1 MGRNF
6 NHLTYADRL
15 KLEALLL
22 AGHKADEIAR
32 ILHFHRATIYREI
45 KRGQYEH
52 LNSDYTTEMRY
63 SPEIAQAYMNDVLAA
78 KGPDLKINREKA
90 FADRIEEIIINDGYS
105 PAAALA
111 QVKNEGMT
119 FTVCVNTLY
128 SYIEKGVFLNVTIQN
143 LPVKRNKKR
152 KKRKVTIQKRAFR
165 GDSIEKRPKDIL
177 TREEFGH
184 WEMDTVVGAQG
195 VSKKSLLVLTERK
208 TRKEFI
214 FLLKSHTALEVV
226 KTLDRIERK
235 MGTPTFRK
243 IFKTITVDNGCEFMD
258 CKGMERSKRTQG
270 KRTKIYYCH
279 PYSSW
284 ERGSNENQNRLVRRH
299 IPKGVN
305 FDDRTRGNVIY
316 IEHWINTYPRRLFN
330 YQSAD
335 DLYNEEVKNLL
346 AV

>member
-1 MGRNF
+1 MRRKF
-6 NHLTYADRL
+6 KHLTYSDRL
-15 KLEALLL
+15 KLEALLQ
-22 AGHKADEIAR
+22 AGHKVDEIAE
-32 ILHFHRATIYREI
+32 ILHFHRSTIYKEI

-52 LNSDYTTEMRY
+52 LNSDYTTEIRY
-63 SPEIAQAYMNDVLAA
+63 SPEIAQAYMDNVLAA
-78 KGPDLKINREKA
+78 KGPNLKIDKEQE

-111 QVKNEGMT
+111 KVKDEGMI

-143 LPVKRNKKR
+143 LPVRGNKKKR
-152 KKRKVTIQKRAFR
+152 KRKVAVQKRASK
-165 GDSIEKRPKDIL
+165 GDSIEKRPDDIL
-177 TREEFGH
+177 SREEFGH

-195 VSKKSLLVLTERK
+195 KSKKLLLVLSERK

-226 KTLDRIERK
+226 KKLDRLERK

-258 CKGMERSKRTQG
+258 CEGMEQSKRNQG
-270 KRTKIYYCH
+270 KRTKVYYCH

-284 ERGSNENQNRLVRRH
+284 ERGTNENQNKLVRRH

-305 FDDRTRGNVIY
+305 FDDRTRGDIIF
-316 IEHWINTYPRRLFN
+316 IENWINTYPRKIFN
-330 YQSAD
+330 YRSAD
-335 DLYNEEVKNLL
+335 DLYNEELKKLL
-346 AV
+346 AA

>member
-78 KGPDLKINREKA
+78 KGPGLKINREKA

-152 KKRKVTIQKRAFR
+152 KKRKVTIQKRASR

-208 TRKEFI
+208 TRI
-214 FLLKSHTALEVV
+214 YL
-226 KTLDRIERK
+226 
-235 MGTPTFRK
+235 
-243 IFKTITVDNGCEFMD
+243 
-258 CKGMERSKRTQG
+258 
-270 KRTKIYYCH
+270 RTKKS
-279 PYSSW
+279 YSI
-284 ERGSNENQNRLVRRH
+284 RGC
-299 IPKGVN
+299 
-305 FDDRTRGNVIY
+305 
-316 IEHWINTYPRRLFN
+316 
-330 YQSAD
+330 
-335 DLYNEEVKNLL
+335 
-346 AV
+346 

>member
-152 KKRKVTIQKRAFR
+152 KKRKVTIQKRASR

-299 IPKGVN
+299 IPKGAN